1 MKLNIKEFN
10 EQYPH
15 YNLGFKASN
24 PKTKTEEVIGLTMHI
39 MYSPSSKKVY
49 QEFFLYDKYHA
60 LYEALLDRKA
70 HQFSMSINGNT
81 FNVILKLVDRNIIG
95 VCLETQERIAFSEG
109 YNMCI
114 ITK

>member
-15 YNLGFKASN
+15 YNLGFMASN

-39 MYSPSSKKVY
+39 MYSPSSRKVY
-49 QEFFLYDKYHA
+49 QEFFLYDKYYA

-70 HQFSMSINGNT
+70 HQFSMTVNDNT

-95 VCLETQERIAFSEG
+95 VCLETQERIAFSAG
-109 YNMCI
+109 CRICI
-114 ITK
+114 VN